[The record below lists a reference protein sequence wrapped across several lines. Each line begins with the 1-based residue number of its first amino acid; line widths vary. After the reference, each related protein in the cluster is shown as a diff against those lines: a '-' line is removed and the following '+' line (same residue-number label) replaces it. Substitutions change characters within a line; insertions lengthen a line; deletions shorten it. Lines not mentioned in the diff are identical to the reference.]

1 MRVLTSG
8 KDPGGQGSYFFHFP
22 ANPLRCIT
30 QPGKEGVTSCGLALE
45 TSWYGFEVS
54 SCPLEISC
62 A

>member
-30 QPGKEGVTSCGLALE
+30 QPGKEGVTL
-45 TSWYGFEVS
+45 S
-54 SCPLEISC
+54 SP
-62 A
+62 